1 MKTEKELKELRTEVE
16 TMNRKLAELTEE
28 ELNIV
33 TGGLIGMT
41 PEEMGNPFT
50 TQFTPPAGPGQYEFH
65 LYTGGLGAPEKFF
78 LKENLK
84 LREEEELR

>member
-16 TMNRKLAELTEE
+16 TLNRKLAELTEE

-33 TGGLIGMT
+33 TGGLRT
-41 PEEMGNPFT
+41 EMGNNFEVPEFPT
-50 TQFTPPAGPGQYEFH
+50 KEGPGQYEFH
-65 LYTGGLGAPEKFF
+65 LYTGGLGTPEEFF

-84 LREEEELR
+84 LKEEEELR